1 MILSVKKT
9 SRRIFLLLVFFWN
22 VFQSSAEQGFLIL
35 LTSNDCINC
44 EDLPN
49 LLVEELK
56 ESNITNYRILL
67 DGGKALESYV
77 AGKYNLKSSYTNSR
91 REFNK
96 YFSGKGKSRFVL
108 VSEGEILYDQILSV
122 ALDESEVWLGL
133 YWNHLT
139 PKLSHI
145 KSVTWKDKD
154 LTKYVKS
161 KPYEFGENIIL
172 HNSFFNRFGVYSLE
186 SENFRDVLAEWSSD
200 LKLESP
206 LKEKDI
212 KAVEVNEDI
221 LYLLCTSVKYP
232 RDSFLFIAADTNFN
246 VVSSHYLPVEYY
258 KDNVRYRL
266 GAYTSVGSVFSILN
280 DSILIIKV
288 YNPNVLPGEEKFH
301 DYAYLPNA
309 ALFNHKKRT
318 NHFVK
323 FTAGELPKDRLLSGR
338 GYFNHNLVFES
349 TGLEEYAL
357 LDGEPFVDTTCSE
370 GYLCRL
376 TSYAKMSDSS
386 YFYVISK
393 ERKNKSS
400 YFLTLSNTKKVKIKR
415 VPNQSVFLA
424 NQDYIYSLSYHY
436 LRKKVRLD
444 VYEIMY

>member
-1 MILSVKKT
+1 MPFSKKNT
-9 SRRIFLLLVFFWN
+9 SRRTFLLLVFFLI
-22 VFQSSAEQGFLIL
+22 VSQSSAEQGFLIL

-44 EDLPN
+44 ENLPDL
-49 LLVEELK
+49 LIGKLE

-67 DGGKALESYV
+67 DGVKALESYV
-77 AGKYNLKSSYTNSR
+77 ASKYNLKSSYTNSR

-108 VSEGEILYDQILSV
+108 VSEGEILYDEILSI
-122 ALDESEVWLGL
+122 ALDESEVWIGL
-133 YWNHLT
+133 YWNRLI
-139 PKLSHI
+139 PQLKRV
-145 KSVTWKDKD
+145 KSLTWKDKD
-154 LTKYVKS
+154 LTKYVQS
-161 KPYEFGENIIL
+161 RPYEFGKNVIM
-172 HNSFFNRFGVYSLE
+172 HNSFFNRFSVYSLK
-186 SENFRDVLAEWSSD
+186 SEDFRDVLGEWSKN

-212 KAVEVNEDI
+212 KAMEVKEDRI
-221 LYLLCTSVKYP
+221 YLLCTSVKYP

-246 VVSSHYLPVEYY
+246 IVRNDYLPVEYY

-266 GAYTSVGSVFSILN
+266 GAYTAVGSVFSILN
-280 DSILIIKV
+280 DSIMMIKV
-288 YNPNVLPGEEKFH
+288 YNPNVLPGEDKFN

-309 ALFNHKKRT
+309 ALFNYERKT

-338 GYFNHNLVFES
+338 GYFNHDLVFES

-357 LDGEPFVDTTCSE
+357 LDGEPFVDDICKE
-370 GYLCRL
+370 GDLCKL
-376 TSYAKMSDSS
+376 TSYAKMSESS
-386 YFYVISK
+386 YFYIISN
-393 ERKNKSS
+393 ERKKKQS
-400 YFLTLSNTKKVKIKR
+400 YTLTLSNTKKVKIER
-415 VPNQSVFLA
+415 ARNQSVFLS
-424 NQDYIYSLSYHY
+424 NEDYIYELSYHY